1 MASKFPPRMA
11 PECLNIYS
19 GAFKKMYHLAG
30 KVDWIRSGDFP
41 KRNTPNIWRR
51 LIVTFT
57 IMVSQSPSV
66 EIALN

>member
-19 GAFKKMYHLAG
+19 GAFKKMDHPAG

-41 KRNTPNIWRR
+41 KRTHTKYLAETYCDIYNYG
-51 LIVTFT
+51 
-57 IMVSQSPSV
+57 
-66 EIALN
+66 